1 MASEFTQ
8 LLVRARKDA
17 GTAVDDVVPIIYS
30 ELKRI
35 AHRQLKRE
43 RSGHTLNT
51 TALVHEAY
59 LRLAGADELA
69 WEDQVHFRAIAAQA
83 MRRILVDYARR
94 RNALRRGGDQER
106 IDLDASEIA
115 ADGQTGMMLSLD
127 SALSRL
133 EKGSQR
139 LCRVVEYRFF
149 GGLSEEEIA
158 AALQISIRTVRRDW
172 VRARAWLYKEL
183 YSE

>member
-8 LLVRARKDA
+8 LLVRARKGA
-17 GTAVDDVVPIIYS
+17 GTDVDDVVPIIYG

-35 AHRQLKRE
+35 AHRQLKSE

-59 LRLAGADELA
+59 LRLAGANELA
-69 WEDQVHFRAIAAQA
+69 WEDKVHFRAIAAQA

-94 RNALRRGGDQER
+94 RNAVRRGGDQER
-106 IDLDASEIA
+106 IDLDASEIG

-133 EKGSQR
+133 EKGSRR
-139 LCRVVEYRFF
+139 LCRVVEYKFF
-149 GGLSEEEIA
+149 GGLSEAEIA
-158 AALQISIRTVRRDW
+158 ETLKISIRTVRRDW